1 MLVMKNRY
9 ILFLALGII
18 VMTSGCNK
26 FLKLESDN
34 NLSEDQVLADPA
46 KAEGILLNAYSDLP
60 SSLNFTDVATDNA
73 VINVKDNNLTKMAT
87 GEWKATN
94 YPLSV
99 WSSSYKDISYINLFL
114 SIVDKVTWSWESTWQ
129 NTEFAKKLKGEAF
142 GLRAFYEYQLLE
154 VHAGKSGNG
163 TYLGFPVVAEYIT
176 ASDNLQNIKRGTY
189 NECFSRIKSDLDS
202 AIKYLPVVYADKV
215 AGDPV
220 KADYDK
226 VYGARFKNRMN
237 GQAAMFLKAKLLL
250 HAASPS
256 FGATSAAAW
265 TDAANAAAALI
276 KLPSVGGLNKLTT
289 TRNEYYLSISD
300 PDVLW
305 RRNQTTNSSTLEA
318 NNFPPS
324 LYGKGQV
331 NPTQN
336 FVDAFPMKTGYPIN
350 YGSSSGF
357 VATTPFLNRDPRLA
371 KYVIYNSATFKSIII
386 NTVSDPKDGF
396 NKSQTSTRTG
406 YYLKKHLL
414 STVSLTPGAIAGQTH
429 FYTLMRYTE
438 AFLMYAEAAN
448 QAWGPDVDG
457 GSNGFT
463 ARQVISKIRST
474 AGITPDSYLALIT
487 TKDAMDALIRNERRI
502 ELSFEGS
509 RFWDIR
515 RWGDLS
521 KMKEMVKGTNN
532 GGLTSL
538 DVEARNYSDYMIYG
552 PVPDSEVKKG
562 LIQNIGW

>member
-1 MLVMKNRY
+1 MLAMKNRY
-9 ILFLALGII
+9 KLFLTLGII

-99 WSSSYKDISYINLFL
+99 WSSAYKDISYINLFL
-114 SIVDKVTWSWESTWQ
+114 SKVDKVQWSWESTWQ

-142 GLRAFYEYQLLE
+142 GLRAFYQYQLLE
-154 VHAGKSGNG
+154 VHAGKSGDG

-176 ASDNLQNIKRGTY
+176 ASDNWQNIKRGTY
-189 NECFSRIKSDLDS
+189 SECFNRIKSDLDS

-250 HAASPS
+250 HAASPA
-256 FGATSAAAW
+256 FGATNVATWAG
-265 TDAANAAAALI
+265 AANAAAALI
-276 KLPSVGGLNKLTT
+276 KLPSVGGLNKLTA

-305 RRNQTTNSSTLEA
+305 RTNQTTNASSLEA

-331 NPTQN
+331 NPSQN
-336 FVDAFPMKTGYPIN
+336 LVDAFPMKTGYPTSH
-350 YGSSSGF
+350 GSSGF
-357 VATTPFLNRDPRLA
+357 APSSPFLNRDPRLA
-371 KYVIYNSATFKSIII
+371 KYILYNGTSFKSVVV
-386 NTVSDPKDGF
+386 NTVSDLKDGF
-396 NKSQTSTRTG
+396 NAIETSTRTG

-414 STVSLTPGAIAGQTH
+414 STVSLTPGSVQGQTH

-438 AFLMYAEAAN
+438 AFLIYAEAAN

-463 ARQVISKIRST
+463 ARAVVAKLRST
-474 AGITPDSYLALIT
+474 AGITPDSYLPLVTA
-487 TKDAMDALIRNERRI
+487 KDAMDALIRNERRI

-552 PVPDSEVKKG
+552 PVPDSEIKKG